1 MKPNSKIWIEE
12 DGKLVLSG
20 YRVRLL
26 QVIDEAGSLAEAAKL
41 MGLSY
46 RRAWG
51 KVKEIE
57 RNLGMPL
64 LESAAGGAGG
74 GGSQL
79 TPDAR
84 KLITQYE
91 QFRVAADAALASA
104 FQVSFPKGRSD

>member
-1 MKPNSKIWIEE
+1 MKANAKIWIEE

-26 QVIDEAGSLAEAAKL
+26 QLIEEAGSLAEAAKV

-51 KVKEIE
+51 KVKELE
-57 RNLGMPL
+57 RNLGVPL
-64 LESAAGGAGG
+64 LESAAGGSGG

-79 TPDAR
+79 TPEGR
-84 KLITQYE
+84 KLVARYE
-91 QFRVAADAALASA
+91 RFRIAADTALAEAFRVA
-104 FQVSFPKGRSD
+104 FPESRPD